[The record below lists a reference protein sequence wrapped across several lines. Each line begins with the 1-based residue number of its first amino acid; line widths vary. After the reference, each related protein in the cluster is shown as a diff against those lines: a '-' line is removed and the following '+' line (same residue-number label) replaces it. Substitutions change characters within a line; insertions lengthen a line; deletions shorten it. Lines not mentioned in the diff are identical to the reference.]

1 MKRLAPLLAF
11 TLIACGSRP
20 EGPYGIHTGDHVDFY
35 GSSTLD
41 GTVTAIGEDWFE
53 VDGRRV
59 PASRLYSGGAQLKVT
74 CPHD

>member
-20 EGPYGIHTGDHVDFY
+20 EGPYGIHIGDDVDFY
-35 GSSTLD
+35 GSSSLD

-53 VDGRRV
+53 VRGSRV
-59 PASRLYSGGAQLKVT
+59 PASSLYSNGASLKVT